1 MVANPHRGQVSLVAG
16 EATYTLSMSINA
28 MCALEAHLG
37 RPMGAVMTD
46 ILAMHGD
53 PSRMSLTLLRAVL
66 WAALRD
72 HHSVDEAKAGE
83 VMGEVGLPSALAGV
97 TQAFTL
103 AFPAKKAGADV
114 RPPAA
119 TG

>member
-1 MVANPHRGQVSLVAG
+1 MANPHRGQVPLTAG
-16 EATYTLSMSINA
+16 GVTYTLSMSINA

-46 ILAMHGD
+46 LLAMHGD
-53 PSRMSLTLLRAVL
+53 PSLMSLTLLRAVL

-72 HHSVDEAKAGE
+72 HHTVDEAKAGD
-83 VMGEVGLPSALAGV
+83 VLGEAGLPAALAGV

-103 AFPAKKAGADV
+103 AFPPKKAGADA
-114 RPPAA
+114 RPPLAA
-119 TG
+119 G

>member
-1 MVANPHRGQVSLVAG
+1 MANPHRGQVPLVAG

-53 PSRMSLTLLRAVL
+53 PSRMSLTLLRAVM
-66 WAALRD
+66 WAALLD
-72 HHSVDEAKAGE
+72 HHSVDETKAGE
-83 VMGEVGLPSALAGV
+83 VLGEAGLATALAGV

-103 AFPAKKAGADV
+103 AFPTKKAGADA

-119 TG
+119 AG

>member
-1 MVANPHRGQVSLVAG
+1 MMANPHRGQVPLVAG

-28 MCALEAHLG
+28 MCTLEAHLG
-37 RPMGAVMTD
+37 RPMGAIMAD
-46 ILAMHGD
+46 MLAMHGD

-72 HHSVDEAKAGE
+72 HHAVDEAGAGDIL
-83 VMGEVGLPSALAGV
+83 GEAGLPAALAGV

-103 AFPAKKAGADV
+103 AFPAKKAGSDA

-119 TG
+119 AG